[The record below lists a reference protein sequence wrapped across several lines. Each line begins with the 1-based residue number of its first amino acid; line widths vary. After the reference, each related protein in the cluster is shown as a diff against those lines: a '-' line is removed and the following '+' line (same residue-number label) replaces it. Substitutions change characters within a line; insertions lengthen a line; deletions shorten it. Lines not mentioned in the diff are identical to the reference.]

1 MVTVLNID
9 RFPRFVAIQP
19 TLLLIKPRMLY
30 IGWCKRY
37 FYCISIN
44 PLSRSAGS
52 HLIPVMWIFPDIF
65 PDIYGRSRHTYFVVI
80 DGLLRSLPIKG
91 SQTRRAVSEMEVV
104 TMSCV
109 LGGSV
114 SNLYAF
120 LAARHKLFPGY
131 KEHGLHSIK
140 GQLVMFTSEQVST
153 FSWRI
158 RTPSLLS
165 DTNSRQHRVQWM
177 FNIKSNAC
185 SAQIAHR
192 SVSGGVELF
201 LLR

>member
-1 MVTVLNID
+1 MVAVLNID
-9 RFPRFVAIQP
+9 RFPRFVAIQS

-30 IGWCKRY
+30 IGWCKQY
-37 FYCISIN
+37 FYCVSIN
-44 PLSRSAGS
+44 PLSRSTGS
-52 HLIPVMWIFPDIF
+52 HLIPVKWLFIDIF
-65 PDIYGRSRHTYFVVI
+65 PDIYVRSRQTYFVVI
-80 DGLLRSLPIKG
+80 DGLLRCLPIKG

-109 LGGSV
+109 SGGSV

-153 FSWRI
+153 VPSFGESVRLPCSQT
-158 RTPSLLS
+158 RTL
-165 DTNSRQHRVQWM
+165 DKTGY
-177 FNIKSNAC
+177 NAC
-185 SAQIAHR
+185 LISKAILSLHKLPI
-192 SVSGGVELF
+192 VL
-201 LLR
+201 